1 MSNRL
6 RATRLIPFRAV
17 CEPPHQTRI
26 VGGEE
31 IECAAPDQ
39 RKFKCEVKIAQLK
52 GGRYKT
58 KSYVKGD

>member
-1 MSNRL
+1 
-6 RATRLIPFRAV
+6 
-17 CEPPHQTRI
+17 

-39 RKFKCEVKIAQLK
+39 RKFKCEVKIAQLT

>member
-1 MSNRL
+1 
-6 RATRLIPFRAV
+6 
-17 CEPPHQTRI
+17 